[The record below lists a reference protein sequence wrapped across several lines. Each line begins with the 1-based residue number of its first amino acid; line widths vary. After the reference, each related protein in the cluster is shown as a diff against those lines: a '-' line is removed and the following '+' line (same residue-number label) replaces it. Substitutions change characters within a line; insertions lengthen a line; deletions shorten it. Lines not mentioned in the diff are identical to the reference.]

1 MKISAMTW
9 VGITTFFL
17 LLLTIGAAM
26 GFAFSWIFY
35 ATVLGQG
42 LVVIMVYKVL
52 TDAYTTTK
60 TFEDFYEDR
69 PIPRE
74 EQFRNTQG

>member
-1 MKISAMTW
+1 MKISAMSW
-9 VGITTFFL
+9 VAITTFFL
-17 LLLTIGAAM
+17 VILTIAASM
-26 GFAFSWIFY
+26 NMAFNWIFY

-42 LVVIMVYKVL
+42 LVLLMVYKVL
-52 TDAYTTTK
+52 TDKYKTSK

-74 EQFRNTQG
+74 ESMEPH

>member
-1 MKISAMTW
+1 MKVSAMSW
-9 VGITTFFL
+9 VVITTFFL
-17 LLLTIGAAM
+17 LILTIAAAM
-26 GFAFSWIFY
+26 GFAFNWIFY

-42 LVVIMVYKVL
+42 MVLVMVYKVL
-52 TDAYTTTK
+52 TDSYTTTK

-74 EQFRNTQG
+74 PQGS